1 METLRTRTCF
11 TEIILTRSVRKMPP
25 NRTFFLFFS
34 SLSLLSEILAWLGL
48 VREVVR
54 LLKVNLATG
63 LTRAGVRAPVPS
75 MLWPRVL

>member
-1 METLRTRTCF
+1 
-11 TEIILTRSVRKMPP
+11 MPP